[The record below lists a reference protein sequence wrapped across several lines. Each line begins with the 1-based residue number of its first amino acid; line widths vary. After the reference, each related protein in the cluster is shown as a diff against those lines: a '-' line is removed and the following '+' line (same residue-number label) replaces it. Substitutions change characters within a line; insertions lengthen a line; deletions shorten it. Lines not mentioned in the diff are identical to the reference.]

1 MATIAAVDTA
11 PNAGWG
17 RNIITVASGKGG
29 VGKTWFAISLAHAL
43 SKLGKNTLLF
53 DGDIGLANV
62 DIQLGLMPERD
73 LASVIAGKLTLKQ
86 SVTRIADAGF
96 DVIAG
101 RSGSGSLAAL
111 PAPRLSA
118 LRDQIDALSG
128 AYDRVIVDLGAG
140 IDRTVRTMTAPEGIC
155 LVIATDEP
163 TSLTDAYAF
172 IKVTAAERPGADL
185 RVIVNMAASQSDG
198 ANTYETLLKACRGFL
213 QLEPPLA
220 GVIRRDAKV
229 RESIQL
235 QVPLL
240 TRYPNSDAAT
250 DVERIARALSTAP

>member
-1 MATIAAVDTA
+1 MATIAAIDTA
-11 PNAGWG
+11 PVPGWG
-17 RNIITVASGKGG
+17 RNIITIASGKGG

-43 SKLGKNTLLF
+43 SKLGKRTLLF

-86 SVTRIADAGF
+86 SVISIADAGF
-96 DVIAG
+96 DIIAG
-101 RSGSGSLAAL
+101 RSGSGNLASL
-111 PAPRLSA
+111 PAPRLNA
-118 LRDQIDALSG
+118 LRDQIGALSG

-140 IDRTVRTMTAPEGIC
+140 IDRTVKTLTAPEGIC
-155 LVIATDEP
+155 LVVATDEP

-172 IKVTAAERPGADL
+172 IKLTAAERPGADL
-185 RVIVNMAASQSDG
+185 RILVNMAASQSDG

-213 QLEPPLA
+213 KLEPPLA
-220 GVIRRDAKV
+220 GIIRRDAKV

-240 TRYPNSDAAT
+240 TRYPNSDAAA
-250 DVERIARALSTAP
+250 DVERVARSLLAAP

>member
-1 MATIAAVDTA
+1 MATIAAVDST
-11 PNAGWG
+11 PIPGWG
-17 RNIITVASGKGG
+17 QNIITVASGKGG
-29 VGKTWFAISLAHAL
+29 VGKTWFAITLAHAL
-43 SKLGKNTLLF
+43 SKLGQNTLLF

-86 SVTRIADAGF
+86 SVTPIVGADF

-101 RSGSGSLAAL
+101 RSGSGTLASL

-118 LRDQIDALSG
+118 LRDQIGALSG
-128 AYDRVIVDLGAG
+128 SYDRVIVDLGAG
-140 IDRTVRTMTAPEGIC
+140 IDRTVKTLTAPDGIC
-155 LVIATDEP
+155 FVIATDEP

-172 IKVTAAERPGADL
+172 IKLTAADRPGADL
-185 RVIVNMAASQSDG
+185 RIVVNMAASKSDG
-198 ANTYETLLKACRGFL
+198 EKTYETLLKACRGFL

-220 GVIRRDAKV
+220 GVIRLDAKV

-240 TRYPNSDAAT
+240 TRYPNSDAAS
-250 DVERIARALSTAP
+250 DVERIARSLLAAP